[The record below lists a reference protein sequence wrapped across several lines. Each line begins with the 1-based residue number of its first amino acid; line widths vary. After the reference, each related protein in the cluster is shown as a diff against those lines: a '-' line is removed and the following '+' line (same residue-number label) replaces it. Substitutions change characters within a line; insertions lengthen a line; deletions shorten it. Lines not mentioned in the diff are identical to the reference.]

1 MKSYCVYIMAGK
13 SGVLYIGVTND
24 LERRV
29 VEHKQKTVPGFTARY
44 NLTKLVYFE
53 FFGDIRQAITRE
65 KQLKGWLRKRKLA
78 LIESVNAEWKD
89 LSPQWCCL
97 WPRGRHPPQGCGR
110 GIHGHTENDTE
121 TGRER
126 CHPEA
131 LAEGSL

>member
-89 LSPQWCCL
+89 LSPQWVL
-97 WPRGRHPPQGCGR
+97 SMAAGAAPAAGVWKRDSRPH
-110 GIHGHTENDTE
+110 
-121 TGRER
+121 
-126 CHPEA
+126 
-131 LAEGSL
+131 